1 MANLSRKA
9 QKNLNTGES
18 ESLWNIAI
26 SPGWSALEI
35 KILKLAV
42 MKFGMGKWTDLFR
55 SQVLPTK

>member
-1 MANLSRKA
+1 MANLSRRA
-9 QKNLNTGES
+9 QKNLQTGEN

-42 MKFGMGKWTDLFR
+42 MKYGMGKWTALHN
-55 SQVLPTK
+55 S